1 MGVDEGQ
8 AEEADVVVK
17 LLADDVVPADVADV
31 VERVQEGTAG
41 WAGKGRGRMT
51 SGLRKQGRPQRLR
64 QRGRAQVHGVPG
76 SSMPYGLAL
85 SLRDW
90 RRFWANDVGF
100 EKTVLRLRD

>member
-41 WAGKGRGRMT
+41 GAEKGRGRMT
-51 SGLRKQGRPQRLR
+51 SG
-64 QRGRAQVHGVPG
+64 
-76 SSMPYGLAL
+76 
-85 SLRDW
+85 
-90 RRFWANDVGF
+90 
-100 EKTVLRLRD
+100 